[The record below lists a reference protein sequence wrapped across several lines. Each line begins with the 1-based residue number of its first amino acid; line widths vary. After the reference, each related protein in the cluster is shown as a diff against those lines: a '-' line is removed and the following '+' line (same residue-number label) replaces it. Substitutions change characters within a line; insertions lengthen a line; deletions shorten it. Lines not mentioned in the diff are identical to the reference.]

1 MHSAAAAF
9 AGAGLETEVLDLG
22 STDAPTAEIVEHAKS
37 NRADLVFAA
46 GITGEFRDGEGRTL
60 SELYQASHIV
70 WHVDYLLGQGRRI
83 ENTPASTGLLTVD
96 PTHVE
101 SVRAAYGPEAHPHMG
116 FFPHPGVGD
125 PAPDERDADA
135 FIAARPIPL
144 LWSGSFQPAERPWG
158 HLSPIVQK
166 TLNNATDLA
175 LSAEWIAPHEAV
187 AQVLGDM
194 NIDVT
199 EPARRIHL
207 TLAGHVHDHVR
218 KARRTE
224 FVKAVAKT
232 GIPIHICGLGWDK
245 HLYRFKNATYD
256 GAVDMTRMVELMR
269 RSRIV
274 LNTNV
279 NFGAGSHERPFSA
292 SLAGAA
298 TFSDH
303 SAYYDEAFAPGEIAM
318 FRWKDLPGAMG
329 ELKAPAAD
337 PQRAF
342 EMGRAAKARAVAA
355 HTWEKR
361 LPLILKMA
369 ETLPQP
375 V

>member
-1 MHSAAAAF
+1 M
-9 AGAGLETEVLDLG
+9 
-22 STDAPTAEIVEHAKS
+22 
-37 NRADLVFAA
+37 
-46 GITGEFRDGEGRTL
+46 
-60 SELYQASHIV
+60 
-70 WHVDYLLGQGRRI
+70 
-83 ENTPASTGLLTVD
+83 
-96 PTHVE
+96 
-101 SVRAAYGPEAHPHMG
+101 
-116 FFPHPGVGD
+116 
-125 PAPDERDADA
+125 
-135 FIAARPIPL
+135 
-144 LWSGSFQPAERPWG
+144 
-158 HLSPIVQK
+158 QK
-166 TLNNATDLA
+166 ALNNATDLA

-218 KARRTE
+218 KARRLE

-329 ELKAPAAD
+329 ELKALASD

-342 EMGRAAKARAVAA
+342 DMGRAAKARAVAA

-375 V
+375 N